1 MKIILYNDDFLDAA
15 RKRLEAKAETK
26 GYALRSENSLK
37 DFERASVEVILHLQ
51 GRRWLSEERV
61 KEFPNLKLI
70 QTISAGLDHIN
81 FELLK
86 PGVIVCGNVGAYSE
100 PIAEH
105 VFGMILVHAKHLF
118 LQQKNLKA
126 GRFDHRTDA
135 MFLNGKKLGIIG
147 AGGIGGAVARLG
159 KCFGMTTIGINTSG
173 KPLEFFDRIT
183 TMDNIDDVLRT
194 SDIVVIAL
202 PLSAKTKGIINR
214 SKLEKMKEDSILVNV
229 ARGAIVDEKDLYD
242 HLLAHP
248 NFRASFDV
256 WWKRPEKGEPFAQN
270 YPFFDLENFHGTPH
284 VSGDVPESFERA
296 SESMVDN
303 VIRFLDGSPIKGM
316 ARREDY
322 IGL

>member
-1 MKIILYNDDFLDAA
+1 MKIILYNDDFSEAA
-15 RKRLEAKAETK
+15 RIRLEVAAETK

-37 DFERASVEVILHLQ
+37 DFESPSVEVILHLQ
-51 GRRWLSEERV
+51 GRRWLTEEKV
-61 KEFPNLKLI
+61 KEFPNLRLI
-70 QTISAGLDHIN
+70 QTISAGLDHID
-81 FELLK
+81 FELLR

-118 LQQKNLKA
+118 LQQMKLKA
-126 GRFDHRTDA
+126 GSFDHRTDS
-135 MFLNGKKLGIIG
+135 MFLNGKKLGILG

-159 KCFGMTTIGINTSG
+159 KCLGMTTIGINTSG

-183 TMDNIDDVLRT
+183 TMDKIDELLSN

-214 SKLEKMKEDSILVNV
+214 PKLEMMKEECILVNV

-248 NFRASFDV
+248 KFRASFDV
-256 WWKRPEKGEPFAQN
+256 WWKRPEKGELFAQN

-284 VSGDVPESFERA
+284 VSGDVPESFDRA
-296 SESMVDN
+296 SESMVEN
-303 VIRFLDGSPIKGM
+303 VIRFLDGAPLKGI

-322 IGL
+322 I